1 MFGGFGG
8 SDSRF
13 TPLWKQL
20 EKERTLTKEQFREA
34 LQRAR
39 REDRHVAEVLFA
51 TSALDQDRLLQIL
64 SDFFETPAV
73 ILREKVISPYVLNLI
88 PKDVAQQ
95 HSVIV
100 FKKIKNT
107 IHVATTQPD
116 NEQTIAFIQKKTGLE
131 PEVYLTTPEDIEH
144 ALKKYSTEITTEFA
158 KIIED
163 SLRETVGARD
173 TAEQLAQHV
182 PIIQMVN
189 TIIDKALTRGASDIH
204 LEPTADKLV
213 VRYRID
219 GLLSKVVDLPI
230 ELLPPLI
237 TRLKL
242 LANLKIDEHRVAQDG
257 RFSFAFN
264 NRDVAV
270 RVSAIPTL
278 HGTKMVLRLL
288 DARQKQ
294 FTLRSLGFNQR
305 DLAIVKQELAK
316 PHGMILVTG
325 PTGSGK
331 TTTLYTVLG
340 LLNKETVN
348 ICTIEDPIE
357 YGLPGISQTQ
367 INPSAGLTF
376 ANGLRSLLRQDP
388 NIIMVG
394 EIRDAETAD
403 IAVNSAMTGHLVL
416 STLHTNSAFQ
426 AAQRLVEMGVP
437 PFLTASVVNIVIGQR
452 LVRKVCRF
460 CATPIKLSPRIFEQ
474 YASHLDLAAVIA
486 RLQEVDLLPPVSN
499 LHELT
504 LTRGSGCAKCGDS
517 GYQGRIGIYEL
528 LHVDDQMHQ
537 RIIADQTPD
546 TIAQAALE
554 RGALTMREDG
564 VLKALSG
571 LTTLD
576 EVLRVTT

>member
-1 MFGGFGG
+1 MFGGLSG
-8 SDSRF
+8 SDSRYSS
-13 TPLWKQL
+13 LWKQL
-20 EKERTLTKEQFREA
+20 EKERSLTKEQFKEA
-34 LQRAR
+34 LQRAK
-39 REDRHVAEVLFA
+39 REDRHLAEILF
-51 TSALDQDRLLQIL
+51 TSTAMAQDRLLTIL
-64 SDFFETPAV
+64 SDYFKMPSV
-73 ILREKVISPYVLNLI
+73 VLREKVISPYILNLI

-95 HSVIV
+95 HNVIV

-107 IHVATTQPD
+107 VHVATTQPG
-116 NEQTIAFIQKKTGLE
+116 NEQTIEFIKRKTGLE
-131 PEVYLTTPEDIEH
+131 PEVFLTTPDDIEH

-163 SLRETVGARD
+163 SLRETIGARD

-189 TIIDKALTRGASDIH
+189 TIIERALTRGASDIH
-204 LEPTADKLV
+204 MEPTEDKVV

-219 GLLSKVVDLPI
+219 GLLNKVVDLPI
-230 ELLPPLI
+230 ELLPPLV

-242 LANLKIDEHRVAQDG
+242 LANLKIDEHRTAQDG
-257 RFSFAFN
+257 RFSYEFN
-264 NRDVAV
+264 NRAVAV

-278 HGTKMVLRLL
+278 HGTKMALRLL
-288 DARQKQ
+288 DAKQKQ

-305 DLAIVKQELAK
+305 DYSVVKQQMTK

-331 TTTLYTVLG
+331 TTSLYTILG

-357 YGLPGISQTQ
+357 YGLDGISQTQ
-367 INPSAGLTF
+367 INPGAGLTF

-403 IAVNSAMTGHLVL
+403 IAVNAAMTGHLVL
-416 STLHTNSAFQ
+416 STLHTNTAFQ
-426 AAQRLVEMGVP
+426 AVQRLVEMGVQ
-437 PFLTASVVNIVIGQR
+437 PFLTASVVNLIVGQR

-460 CATPIKLSPRIFEQ
+460 CATTSRLSPRLIEQ
-474 YASHLDLAAVIA
+474 YAAHLDLAAAIA
-486 RLQEVDLLPPVSN
+486 RLQEVKLLPDVTSLN
-499 LHELT
+499 QLT
-504 LTRGSGCAKCGDS
+504 LTSGAGCAKCGDT
-517 GYQGRIGIYEL
+517 GYQGRVGIYEL
-528 LHVDDQMHQ
+528 LNVDDRLHQ
-537 RIIADQTPD
+537 EIVKQQSPEAIER
-546 TIAQAALE
+546 AALAQ
-554 RGALTMREDG
+554 GSLTMRQDG
-564 VLKALSG
+564 ILKALSG

-576 EVLRVTT
+576 EIIRVTS

>member
-1 MFGGFGG
+1 MFGGLGG
-8 SDSRF
+8 SDSRYS
-13 TPLWKQL
+13 TLWKEL

-34 LQRAR
+34 LKRAKN
-39 REDRHVAEVLFA
+39 EDRHLAEILFSTTA
-51 TSALDQDRLLQIL
+51 IAQDRLLQIL
-64 SDFFETPAV
+64 AEFFETPSV
-73 ILREKVISPYVLNLI
+73 VLREKVITPYILNLI
-88 PKDVAQQ
+88 PKDVAQE

-100 FKKIKNT
+100 FKKIKNV

-116 NEQTIAFIQKKTGLE
+116 NAQTLEFIQKKTGLE
-131 PEVYLTTPEDIEH
+131 PLVFLTTPDDIEH

-163 SLRETVGARD
+163 SLQETVGARD

-189 TIIDKALTRGASDIH
+189 TIVDKALNRGASDIH
-204 LEPTADKLV
+204 IEPTDSKVV

-219 GLLSKVVDLPI
+219 GLLTKVVDLPI

-242 LANLKIDEHRVAQDG
+242 LANLKIDEHRAAQDG
-257 RFSFAFN
+257 RFSYSYL

-270 RVSAIPTL
+270 RVSALPTL
-278 HGTKMVLRLL
+278 HGTKIVLRLL
-288 DARQKQ
+288 DAKQKQ

-305 DLAIVKQELAK
+305 DLAIFKQQLSK

-331 TTTLYTVLG
+331 TTTLYTTLG
-340 LLNKETVN
+340 LINKESVN

-376 ANGLRSLLRQDP
+376 ASGLRSLLRQDP

-394 EIRDAETAD
+394 EIRDQETAD
-403 IAVNSAMTGHLVL
+403 ISVNAAMTGHLVL

-426 AAQRLVEMGVP
+426 AVQRLVEMGVQ

-460 CATPIKLSPRIFEQ
+460 CGTPTKLSPRLFQQ
-474 YASHLDLAAVIA
+474 YAHHFDLAAAIA
-486 RLQEVDLLPPVSN
+486 RLQELKLLPAVTN
-499 LHELT
+499 LNQLS
-504 LTRGSGCAKCGDS
+504 LSVGNGCAKCGGT
-517 GYQGRIGIYEL
+517 GYQGRVGIYEL
-528 LHVDDQMHQ
+528 LNIDDVMHRQ
-537 RIIADQTPD
+537 IIQNQSPKEIERVA
-546 TIAQAALE
+546 IA

-576 EVLRVTT
+576 EVIRVTS

>member
-1 MFGGFGG
+1 MFGGIGG
-8 SDSRF
+8 SEGRY
-13 TPLWKQL
+13 TPLWKELQ
-20 EKERTLTKEQFREA
+20 KERSLTKEQFREA
-34 LQRAR
+34 LNRAK
-39 REDRHVAEVLFA
+39 REDRHLAEILF
-51 TSALDQDRLLQIL
+51 TTTALAQDRLLEIL
-64 SDFFETPAV
+64 SEFFQTPSV

-95 HSVIV
+95 HNVVI
-100 FKKIKNT
+100 FKKIKNV

-116 NEQTIAFIQKKTGLE
+116 NQQTIEFIRKKTGFE
-131 PEVYLTTPEDIEH
+131 PEVFLTTPDDIDH
-144 ALKKYSTEITTEFA
+144 ALQKYSTEITTEFA

-163 SLRETVGARD
+163 SLHETVGASD

-189 TIIDKALTRGASDIH
+189 TIIDRALTRGASDIH
-204 LEPTADKLV
+204 IEPTDDQVV

-237 TRLKL
+237 TRVKL
-242 LANLKIDEHRVAQDG
+242 LANLKIDEHRMAQDG
-257 RFSFAFN
+257 RFSFNFN

-270 RVSAIPTL
+270 RVSALPTL

-288 DARQKQ
+288 DAKQKQ
-294 FTLRSLGFNQR
+294 FNLRSLGFNQR
-305 DLAIVKQELAK
+305 DLAILKEQLTK
-316 PHGMILVTG
+316 PHGMLLVTG

-331 TTTLYTVLG
+331 TTTLYTALG

-367 INPSAGLTF
+367 INPTAGLTF
-376 ANGLRSLLRQDP
+376 ATGLRSLLRQDP

-394 EIRDAETAD
+394 EVRDPDTAD
-403 IAVNSAMTGHLVL
+403 IAVNAAMTGHLVL

-426 AAQRLVEMGVP
+426 SIQRLVEMGVQ
-437 PFLTASVVNIVIGQR
+437 PFLTASVVNLVIGQR
-452 LVRKVCRF
+452 LVRKICRY
-460 CATPIKLSPRIFEQ
+460 CGTQTKLSPRVMEQ
-474 YASHLDLAAVIA
+474 YSQYIDVAGAIA
-486 RLQEVDLLPPVSN
+486 RLQEVKLLPEVTALSQ
-499 LHELT
+499 LT
-504 LTRGSGCAKCGDS
+504 LTRGAGCAKCGGT
-517 GYQGRIGIYEL
+517 GYLGRVGIYEL
-528 LHVDDQMHQ
+528 FEVDDVIHEEIIKHQ
-537 RIIADQTPD
+537 DPEAIKR
-546 TIAQAALE
+546 AAVQ
-554 RGALTMREDG
+554 RGALTLREDG

-576 EVLRVTT
+576 EVIRVTT